1 LLRYALLRIRDGTEK
16 SRKHYFE
23 KTNSIFF
30 VPYGPGPGIRSNLES
45 AYNRDSLKLKNQDF
59 EEIIINSLVAPPRFH
74 RKKSKKIAKKSQFAS
89 QKFGQNR

>member
-59 EEIIINSLVAPPRFH
+59 EENMMFEFSRQNSVLPKSLK
-74 RKKSKKIAKKSQFAS
+74 RKQTK
-89 QKFGQNR
+89 